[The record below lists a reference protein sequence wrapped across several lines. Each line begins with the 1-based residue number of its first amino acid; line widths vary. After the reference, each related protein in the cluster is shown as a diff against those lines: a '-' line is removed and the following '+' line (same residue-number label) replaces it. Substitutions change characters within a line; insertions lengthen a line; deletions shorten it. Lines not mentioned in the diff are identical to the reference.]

1 MKTKENLM
9 LNVTYT
15 LKPGKRAEF
24 FNALNIIEAGKL
36 SKAEPGNIKYEYFYP
51 VDSEDQLFLIEIWKD
66 DAAFSIHINTEHFMK
81 LQSLKEEYVSDVSI
95 EKYTIDKCTK
105 MQLQDFILQM
115 FLLHFIL
122 FYLQ

>member
-66 DAAFSIHINTEHFMK
+66 DAAFSIHINTEHFKK
-81 LQSLKEEYVSDVSI
+81 LQSLKEEYVSEVSI

-105 MQLQDFILQM
+105 M
-115 FLLHFIL
+115 
-122 FYLQ
+122 